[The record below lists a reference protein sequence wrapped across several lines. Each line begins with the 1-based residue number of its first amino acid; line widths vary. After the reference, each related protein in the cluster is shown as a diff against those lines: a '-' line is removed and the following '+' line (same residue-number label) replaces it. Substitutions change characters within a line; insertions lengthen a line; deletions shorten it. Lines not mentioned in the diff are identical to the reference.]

1 MKPTNPIRRGWVL
14 YDGEW
19 RLCTGTVARFG
30 PVLRRLHFELA
41 PLQTPWV
48 RERLGLK
55 AGEMPDEMKLLAE
68 DGRIYGG
75 AEALL
80 QMARLIWWARPLYAL
95 AQIPGGTV
103 LFRAIYRQIAASRHC
118 LNGACEIPKQSQ
130 ISDWMPLF
138 LLPALVVCTRDFMPA
153 WIFMWLLAS
162 AIFSCCKWL
171 TWRQAL
177 RQAHGVN
184 GFISLGY
191 LFAWVGMDARIFLR
205 GKRDIVTPKPRDWL
219 AAIGRFFFGVIL
231 IWFVARRFL
240 GT

>member
-14 YDGEW
+14 YDGEC
-19 RLCTGTVARFG
+19 RLCAGTVARFG
-30 PVLRRLHFELA
+30 PVLRRRHFELA

-130 ISDWMPLF
+130 ISDWLDWHGRIHF
-138 LLPALVVCTRDFMPA
+138 VPAF
-153 WIFMWLLAS
+153 WIIPTACAGLATS
-162 AIFSCCKWL
+162 RSERAADHARAI
-171 TWRQAL
+171 A
-177 RQAHGVN
+177 G
-184 GFISLGY
+184 
-191 LFAWVGMDARIFLR
+191 D
-205 GKRDIVTPKPRDWL
+205 
-219 AAIGRFFFGVIL
+219 
-231 IWFVARRFL
+231 VARGFL
-240 GT
+240 GTTLERGVPFSGE